1 MCFLFWTV
9 LLKIHT
15 FYCSLNFEKQ
25 TRYYKKL
32 CHLSFSLTVV
42 SFQTTIYFGMG
53 EVLNIFSSLILM
65 GRILSMLPAITCYQE
80 SSVLRTKLLE
90 HGNLVKYAEKLK
102 MEFIEAGSSSSSVSY
117 FESDPPSSASRR
129 GPPNSSKI
137 IFNSRLVF
145 FFFPLKFVLIDFVL
159 VG

>member
-1 MCFLFWTV
+1 M
-9 LLKIHT
+9 KIIYFFT
-15 FYCSLNFEKQ
+15 
-25 TRYYKKL
+25 
-32 CHLSFSLTVV
+32 FSLIVV

-53 EVLNIFSSLILM
+53 EVLNIFSSLIIM

-102 MEFIEAGSSSSSVSY
+102 MEFIEAGSSSSSASY
-117 FESDPPSSASRR
+117 FQSDPPSSASRR
-129 GPPNSSKI
+129 GPSNSSKM
-137 IFNSRLVF
+137 IFNSRLVSFFFSFFVFSFKICIF
-145 FFFPLKFVLIDFVL
+145 FFFFFFG